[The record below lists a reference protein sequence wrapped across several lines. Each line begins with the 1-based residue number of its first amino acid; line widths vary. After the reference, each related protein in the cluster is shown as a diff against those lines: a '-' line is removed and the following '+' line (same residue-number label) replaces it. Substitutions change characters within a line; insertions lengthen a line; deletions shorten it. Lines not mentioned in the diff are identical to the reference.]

1 MSRKLVCR
9 KCGGKHLTIKC
20 GKEKKKNIF
29 EEKTKKNSYKKKNY
43 DRKKRNNF
51 TKVKISN
58 LPNDIT
64 VKELKN
70 LIEEDEWGDIGRV
83 KVLTYDTTTL
93 AYVDFYYRNEAE
105 YFEKCIDR
113 TKNID
118 YNCKQLLEVKVLDN

>member
-20 GKEKKKNIF
+20 GKENKKSIF

-43 DRKKRNNF
+43 DRKKKNNF

-118 YNCKQLLEVKVLDN
+118 HNCRQLLEVKVLDY